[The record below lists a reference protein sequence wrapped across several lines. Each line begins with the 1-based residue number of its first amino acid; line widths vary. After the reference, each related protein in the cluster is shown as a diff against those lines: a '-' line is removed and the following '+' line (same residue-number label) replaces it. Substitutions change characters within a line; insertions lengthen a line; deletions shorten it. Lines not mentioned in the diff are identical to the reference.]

1 LSFEFYILKRYFQSK
16 RQGGFIS
23 FATSIGMIGI
33 ALGVAAL
40 IIALTIL
47 GGFEKELKEKVY
59 GFAAHIQVIGF
70 QNQPLPDY
78 EHALWRIRNQI
89 PEVKAASPVV
99 SREVILRAKGRTE
112 GVLMKG
118 VDEATDVSSTRKQI
132 VEGQYDL
139 SSADGTPKLI
149 LGRKLAQRLGVK
161 VGDHAVLFGIGGNL
175 KSLGTPIV
183 RQFTIT
189 GIYETGM
196 AEYDDIYVYTS
207 IQAAQGL
214 IHLDGSVTG
223 IEVLVDDLSRTSLIA
238 AQIQDL
244 LGYPYYA
251 RTVQQLY
258 RNLFSWIE
266 LQKKPTPI
274 ILGLIILVA
283 TVNIIGTLLMV
294 VMEKTQQI
302 GILKSMGASS
312 SAIKKIF
319 IGEGL
324 IIGIVGTLLGN
335 ALAYGLCAL
344 QLRERIISLPEQIY
358 FMSSVPILLRT
369 ENFLLVSLIAMA
381 LCFVATLVPAGLA
394 SRLQPVTAI
403 RFA

>member
-1 LSFEFYILKRYFQSK
+1 MV
-16 RQGGFIS
+16 GV
-23 FATSIGMIGI
+23 

-47 GGFEKELKEKVY
+47 GGFEREIKQKVF

-70 QNQPLPDY
+70 QNQPLPGY
-78 EHALWRIRNQI
+78 EHALERIRNEI
-89 PEVKAASPVV
+89 AGVRAVSPVV

-118 VDEATDVSSTRKQI
+118 VDEATDVSSTRRQI

-139 SSADGTPKLI
+139 SSVGGSPKLI
-149 LGRKLAQRLGVK
+149 LGRKLAHRLGVS
-161 VGDHAVLFGIGGNL
+161 VGDRAVLFGIGGNL
-175 KSLGTPIV
+175 KSLGSPIV
-183 RQFTIT
+183 RQFVIT

-196 AEYDDIYVYTS
+196 VEYDDIYVYTS
-207 IQAAQGL
+207 IRSAQDL
-214 IHLDGSVTG
+214 LRLDGQVTG
-223 IEVLVDDLSRTSLIA
+223 IEILVDDLSRSSSIA
-238 AQIQDL
+238 EQVQDV

-274 ILGLIILVA
+274 ILGLIIVVA
-283 TVNIIGTLLMV
+283 TVNTIGTLLMV
-294 VMEKTQQI
+294 VMEKTHQI

-312 SAIKKIF
+312 GSIRKIF

-324 IIGIVGTLLGN
+324 LIGIVGTLFGN
-335 ALAYGLCAL
+335 ALAYGLSTL
-344 QLRERIISLPEQIY
+344 QLHERIISLPEQIY
-358 FMSSVPILLRT
+358 FMNSVPILLRG

-381 LCFVATLVPAGLA
+381 LCFLATLVPASLA
-394 SRLQPVTAI
+394 SKLQPVAAI